1 MRKLYV
7 TNLSEGEVNVGG
19 VNVPLPDKVA
29 IKQNWR
35 NAPSIG
41 MGHVLI
47 PGEGKVTVIQ
57 TLSTIPQNAPV
68 AVIVMEVEDNVIRLN
83 GLSSYDVDGTIVG
96 YSWGFNPSA
105 IGSWTSGS
113 STTAIAEFTLNAPYT
128 GEVILEVTD
137 DSLLTG
143 SSSESVERGFEITLH
158 PVSATVAAPG
168 THTFTVAAIT
178 DLGTPTYQWY
188 KDDVLINGA
197 TSASYT
203 TPATTYTGVS
213 SKYYCAVSAA
223 GYTENSNDA
232 YLSVLPTLP
241 LVWFKFDDAPGNT
254 FVNSGS
260 LGGSA
265 TGPAGCCDG
274 SGKLVLPVGSNKDIT
289 TGTLTGRLRQFPITW
304 MLWAKPYLRDP
315 PTGSYFTTTFP
326 SNCISN
332 DFGGAGGYGIGA
344 NVWATDSQFTVF
356 WTNWAVKPVANTW
369 YHLAFVSSGSGI
381 ITYVNGV
388 NVGSI
393 GGVINDGV
401 SSVLYI
407 GRINSDGNYGVKRW
421 FYGEMDDVRIYAAAL
436 DAQSIATIFA
446 ENLHTP

>member
-1 MRKLYV
+1 MGHALV
-7 TNLSEGEVNVGG
+7 PGNGEV
-19 VNVPLPDKVA
+19 L
-29 IKQNWR
+29 
-35 NAPSIG
+35 
-41 MGHVLI
+41 
-47 PGEGKVTVIQ
+47 VIQ
-57 TLSTIPQNAPV
+57 TLSTIPQSPPV
-68 AVIVMEVEDNVIRLN
+68 AVIDLTYSDNIVQLN
-83 GLSSYDVDGTIVG
+83 GVGSYDTDGSIVG
-96 YSWGFNPSA
+96 YAWSFSPAASGN
-105 IGSWTSGS
+105 WTLG
-113 STTAIAEFTLNAPYT
+113 TANTAIAEFTLDAPYT
-128 GEVILEVTD
+128 GMVTLTVTD
-137 DSLLTG
+137 NALLTG
-143 SSSESVERGFEITLH
+143 STSESVEREFLITQH
-158 PVSATVAAPG
+158 PVSASVAAPG
-168 THTFTVAAIT
+168 THTFTVAAVT
-178 DLGTPTYQWY
+178 DLGALSYQWY
-188 KDDVLINGA
+188 VDDVLISGA

-213 SKYYCAVSAA
+213 TKYYCAVSAG

-254 FVNSGS
+254 FVNSGT

-265 TGPAGCCDG
+265 TGPTGCCDG

-304 MLWAKPYLRDP
+304 MLWAKPYLRSP

-332 DFGGAGGYGIGA
+332 DFGGSGGYGIGA

-356 WTNWAVKPVANTW
+356 WTNWAVKPVADTW
-369 YHLAFVSSGSGI
+369 YHLAFVSSGGGI

-393 GGVINDGV
+393 GGAINDGIN
-401 SSVLYI
+401 SVLYI
-407 GRINSDGNYGVKRW
+407 GRINSDSGYGVKRW